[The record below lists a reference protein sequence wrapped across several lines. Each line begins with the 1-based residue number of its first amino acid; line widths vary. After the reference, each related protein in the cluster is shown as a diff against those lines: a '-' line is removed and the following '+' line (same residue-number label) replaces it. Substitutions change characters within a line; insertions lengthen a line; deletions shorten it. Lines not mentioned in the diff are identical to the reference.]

1 MRILFLADA
10 QSSHTRK
17 WILNLSEKGF
27 DIHLFS
33 LHNPPADWYNS
44 NINVYSFG
52 LEMKIKDLSE
62 KSIRKAVYF
71 KAIKK
76 IKEIIKNVKPDLL
89 HSHYASSYG
98 FLGSMTNF
106 HPYYISVWGS
116 DIESFPYKSAFH
128 KLLIRYALKKA
139 DKIMSA
145 SKYLADRTKELMQKE
160 IDIIPFGVDIKKFRL
175 IESKDPIR
183 KNEIIIGTIKS
194 LEDNYGIDLLIKAF
208 TLVKNKIPTVPL
220 KLLIVGKG
228 TRERDLKE
236 LAASLL
242 NSDDYFFTGYID
254 HDTISEYHN
263 KIDIPVYLSRKES
276 FGVSILESM
285 ACRKPVIASNV
296 GGLKEIIKDGIN
308 GLLAETENILSAA
321 EAIEK
326 LVLNPG
332 LRSELGNNGMET
344 VYNNYNWKT
353 NLNQMI
359 SIYRGLGNGN

>member
-139 DKIMSA
+139 DKI
-145 SKYLADRTKELMQKE
+145 
-160 IDIIPFGVDIKKFRL
+160 
-175 IESKDPIR
+175 
-183 KNEIIIGTIKS
+183 
-194 LEDNYGIDLLIKAF
+194 
-208 TLVKNKIPTVPL
+208 
-220 KLLIVGKG
+220 
-228 TRERDLKE
+228 
-236 LAASLL
+236 
-242 NSDDYFFTGYID
+242 
-254 HDTISEYHN
+254 
-263 KIDIPVYLSRKES
+263 
-276 FGVSILESM
+276 
-285 ACRKPVIASNV
+285 
-296 GGLKEIIKDGIN
+296 
-308 GLLAETENILSAA
+308 
-321 EAIEK
+321 
-326 LVLNPG
+326 
-332 LRSELGNNGMET
+332 
-344 VYNNYNWKT
+344 
-353 NLNQMI
+353 
-359 SIYRGLGNGN
+359 